1 MNKHERQVRD
11 FSLMWGVVW
20 IAFAIKRWI
29 AAGGVTTGI
38 VALVA
43 IGVVV
48 AILGLVRPRMV
59 SPLFTAAMG
68 LTAPLSWV
76 MNRVVLGLLF
86 CVLFVPVGWLFRRMK
101 RDPLKLRKPEVSS
114 HWTPAPPPPSPT
126 SYLRQ
131 SL

>member
-20 IAFAIKRWI
+20 IAFAVKRWF

-38 VALVA
+38 VALA
-43 IGVVV
+43 SIGVVV
-48 AILGLVRPRMV
+48 AILGLLRPRAI
-59 SPLFTAAMG
+59 SPLFRAAMG

-86 CVLFVPVGWLFRRMK
+86 GVLFVPVGWLFRRIY
-101 RDPLKLRKPEVSS
+101 
-114 HWTPAPPPPSPT
+114 A
-126 SYLRQ
+126 
-131 SL
+131 